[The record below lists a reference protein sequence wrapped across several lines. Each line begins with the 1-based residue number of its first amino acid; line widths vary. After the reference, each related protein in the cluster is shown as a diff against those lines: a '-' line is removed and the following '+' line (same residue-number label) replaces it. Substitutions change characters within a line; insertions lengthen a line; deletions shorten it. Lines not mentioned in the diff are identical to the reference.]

1 MATNNIEKQSFG
13 QAGATYLS
21 GSGSDLTITKDICA
35 ILITSDAVFSA
46 TGTDTIWP
54 ELTDTGGNFDSDVF
68 PAGVTVYGQF
78 SKVTLTSGSALCYHA
93 A

>member
-1 MATNNIEKQSFG
+1 MANNIEKQSFG

-21 GSGSDLTITKDICA
+21 GISLTITKDICA